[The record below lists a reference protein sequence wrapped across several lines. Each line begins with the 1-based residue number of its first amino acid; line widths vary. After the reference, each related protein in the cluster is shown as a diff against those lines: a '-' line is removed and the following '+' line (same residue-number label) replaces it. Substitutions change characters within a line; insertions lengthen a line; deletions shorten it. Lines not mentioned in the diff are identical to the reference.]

1 MIKIESY
8 SKKKKNNNQGGG
20 SGNNT
25 FVNSS
30 STLVPHSIFGNLY
43 DGKQDIKGDIK
54 DVKNITASESVS
66 CNNITANSGNIG
78 NLTGNTISAQSVS
91 SQTVTS
97 DSIISKNTTTDELSS
112 KNANINKITS
122 DTVNGKEI
130 TSNSLTTNSLQASDA
145 TFNNINVNGTAHF
158 FQLISDQIKS
168 SKGQTIVT
176 AANAKLYKVEKVN
189 DDYKCYFLASDS
201 HSRIGNMFAVND
213 LVVMQTFNAANNNDF
228 NLNNRYYW
236 RKVISVSQTPYEEDG
251 KYYHWITLSASDCDI
266 KSNAVPQ
273 AEDEICQ
280 LGNTEDSSRQSAII
294 ISAYNSQFLDNELL
308 APSITQYEG
317 INRYELK
324 PFRLNIISKNLNSF
338 VGNFKV
344 QGGKTLEEVL
354 KEKNENEPPYIGGN
368 GHWMIWDKVNKVY
381 KDSGVNASGSKG
393 EDGKTIKLN
402 VFNARNLYNFNN
414 ELSINCSGN
423 ITQFGDNQAITP
435 TDIGEYYITANIPG
449 TVFEV
454 LKITPNNLGNWKI
467 AKTYQLTDNSNIPS
481 TLNLK
486 LYKNNKIV
494 DSIVLPITP
503 NSNALLEVTDSIK
516 LMTQGNQQKINE
528 LTGKVE
534 SNINSIASIN
544 VKNNQIESKVNE
556 TITNITDNYV
566 TTTNLQ
572 SLINQ
577 RANEITLSIIKQ
589 VNGNLKKVGID
600 IDLNEINLIAN
611 KTNFVDENG
620 KKFITVS
627 KDENGIPHFI
637 FLDQNEKAK
646 YDLGY
651 TGLKE
656 ILNEYKPAYW
666 TKLKL
671 VNITDKT
678 LFAIYPKTLTGTE
691 YFRYVAARHHVT
703 GALGSHAE
711 EDGKV
716 FDSEQFRKII
726 PDGYY
731 TDENLNGNY
740 LDMSGSDMDND
751 LDRDTRIYSVAVSH
765 FVNGRIDSEN
775 SGNVLFKVKN
785 NKVVGYCDANGK
797 AVFVRNGQIQNYP
810 FVK

>member
-20 SGNNT
+20 VGNST
-25 FVNSS
+25 VVNSS
-30 STLVPHSIFGNLY
+30 STLVPHSIWGNIY
-43 DGKQDIKGDIK
+43 DGTEDIKGDIK
-54 DVKNITASESVS
+54 DVKNITASESVT
-66 CNNITANSGNIG
+66 CNNITANTGNIG
-78 NLTGNTISAQSVS
+78 NLTGNTIQAQSVS

-112 KNANINKITS
+112 KNANFKKITS
-122 DTVNGKEI
+122 DLVNGKEI
-130 TSNSLTTNSLQASDA
+130 TSNSLSTNNLQASD
-145 TFNNINVNGTAHF
+145 TTVSNLNVTGTAHF

-176 AANAKLYKVEKVN
+176 ATNAKLYKVEKVN

-201 HSRIGNMFAVND
+201 HSRIGNMFSVND
-213 LVVMQTFNAANNNDF
+213 LAVMQTFNAANNTDF

-236 RKVISVSQTPYEEDG
+236 RKVINVSNTPIEEAG
-251 KYYHWITLSASDCDI
+251 KYYHWITLSNSDCDV

-273 AEDEICQ
+273 ADDEICQ
-280 LGNTEDSSRQSAII
+280 LGNTEDASRQSAII
-294 ISAYNSQFLDNELL
+294 ISAYNSLFLDNELL

-344 QGGKTLEEVL
+344 QGGKSLEEVL

-381 KDSGVNASGSKG
+381 KDSGISASGTKG
-393 EDGKTIKLN
+393 EDGKAIKLN
-402 VFNARNLYNFNN
+402 VFNARNLYNLDK
-414 ELSINCSGN
+414 EISINCSGN
-423 ITQFGDNQAITP
+423 VSQFVENQVITP
-435 TDIGEYYITANIPG
+435 TDIGEYNITASIPG

-454 LKITPNNLGNWKI
+454 IKITPNNLGNWKLQ
-467 AKTYQLTDNSNIPS
+467 KTYQLADNANIPS

-494 DSIVLPITP
+494 ESIVLPITP
-503 NSNALLEVTDSIK
+503 SNSALLEVTDSIK
-516 LMTQGNQQKINE
+516 LLAQGNQQKINE

-566 TTTNLQ
+566 TNTNLQ
-572 SLINQ
+572 SVITQ

-600 IDLNEINLIAN
+600 IDMNEINLIAN

-637 FLDQNEKAK
+637 FLDNNEKPK

-678 LFAIYPKTLTGTE
+678 LFAIYPKTLTGTD
-691 YFRYVAARHHVT
+691 YFRYIAARHHVT

-716 FDSEQFRKII
+716 FDAEQFRKTI

-740 LDMSGSDMDND
+740 VDMSGNNIDND
-751 LDRDTRIYSVAVSH
+751 LDRDTRIYAIAVSH

-775 SGNVLFKVKN
+775 SGNVLFKIKN
-785 NKVVGYCDANGK
+785 NKVVGYCDAKGK
-797 AVFVRNGQIQNYP
+797 AVFVRNGQIQNYS

>member
-20 SGNNT
+20 VGNNT

-30 STLVPHSIFGNLY
+30 STLAPHSIWGNIF
-43 DGKQDIKGDIK
+43 DGTEDINGDIK
-54 DVKNITASESVS
+54 DVKNITASESVT
-66 CNNITANSGNIG
+66 CNNITANTGNIG
-78 NLTGNTISAQSVS
+78 NLTGNTISSQSVS

-97 DSIISKNTTTDELSS
+97 DSVISKNVTTDDLTS
-112 KNANINKITS
+112 KNANFKKITS

-130 TSNSLTTNSLQASDA
+130 TSNSLTTNNIQASDA
-145 TFNNINVNGTAHF
+145 TFNNINVSGTAHF
-158 FQLISDQIKS
+158 YQLISDQIKS

-176 AANAKLYKVEKVN
+176 AANCKIYKVEKVN
-189 DDYKCYFLASDS
+189 DDYKCYFLASDF
-201 HSRIGNMFAVND
+201 HSRIGNMFSVND
-213 LVVMQTFNAANNNDF
+213 LAVMQTFNAANNTDF

-236 RKVISVSQTPYEEDG
+236 RKIINVSNTPIEEAG
-251 KYYHWITLSASDCDI
+251 KYYHWITLSNSDCDVN
-266 KSNAVPQ
+266 SNAVPLPD
-273 AEDEICQ
+273 DEICQ
-280 LGNTEDSSRQSAII
+280 LGNTTDTTRQSAII
-294 ISAYNSQFLDNELL
+294 ISAYNSQFLDNELV
-308 APSITQYEG
+308 APSISQYEG

-324 PFRLNIISKNLNSF
+324 PFRLNVLSKNLNSF

-344 QGGKTLEEVL
+344 QGGKSLEEVL

-381 KDSGVNASGSKG
+381 KDSGISATGGKG
-393 EDGKTIKLN
+393 EDGKSIKLN
-402 VFNARNLYNFNN
+402 VFNSRNLYNLDK

-423 ITQFGDNQAITP
+423 ISQFSDNQAITP
-435 TDIGEYYITANIPG
+435 TDIGEYYITASIPG

-454 LKITPNNLGNWKI
+454 IKITPNNLGNWKLQ
-467 AKTYQLTDNSNIPS
+467 KTYQLTDNANIPS

-486 LYKNNKIV
+486 LYKNNSVV
-494 DSIVLPITP
+494 DSVVLPITP

-516 LMTQGNQQKINE
+516 LMAQGNAQKINE
-528 LTGKVE
+528 LSGKIE
-534 SNINSIASIN
+534 SNTNSIASIN

-556 TITNITDNYV
+556 TITNISDNYV
-566 TTTNLQ
+566 TNTNLQ
-572 SLINQ
+572 SVINQ
-577 RANEITLSIIKQ
+577 RANEITLSILKQ

-611 KTNFVDENG
+611 RTNFVDENG

-627 KDENGIPHFI
+627 KDEDGIPHFI
-637 FLDQNEKAK
+637 FLDNNEKPR

-656 ILNEYKPAYW
+656 LLNEYKPAYW

-678 LFAIYPKTLTGTE
+678 LFAIYPKTLTGTDF
-691 YFRYVAARHHVT
+691 FRYIAARHHVT

-716 FDSEQFRKII
+716 FDAEQFRKVI

-740 LDMSGSDMDND
+740 VDMTGANMDND
-751 LDRDTRIYSVAVSH
+751 LDRDTRIYGVAVTH

-785 NKVVGYCDANGK
+785 NKVVGYCDAKGK

>member
-20 SGNNT
+20 VGNST
-25 FVNSS
+25 VVNSS
-30 STLVPHSIFGNLY
+30 STLAPHSIFGNIF
-43 DGKQDIKGDIK
+43 DGTQDVEGDIK
-54 DVKNITASESVS
+54 NVKNITASESVT
-66 CNNITANSGNIG
+66 CNNITANTGNIG
-78 NLTGNTISAQSVS
+78 NLTGNTISSQSVS

-97 DSIISKNTTTDELSS
+97 DSIISKNTTTDVITS
-112 KNANINKITS
+112 KKGNIDKITS
-122 DTVNGKEI
+122 DIVNGKEI
-130 TSNSLTTNSLQASDA
+130 TSNSLTTNTLQASDA
-145 TFNNINVNGTAHF
+145 TFSNINVNGTAHF

-176 AANAKLYKVEKVN
+176 AANCKIYKVEKVN

-201 HSRIGNMFAVND
+201 HSRIGNMFSVND

-236 RKVISVSQTPYEEDG
+236 RKVVAVSNTPHEEDG
-251 KYYHWITLSASDCDI
+251 KFYHWITLSATDCDVN
-266 KSNAVPQ
+266 SNAIPQ
-273 AEDEICQ
+273 ADDEICQ
-280 LGNTEDSSRQSAII
+280 LGNTTDTTRQSAII

-324 PFRLNIISKNLNSF
+324 PFRLNVLSKNLNSF
-338 VGNFKV
+338 VGNFKI

-381 KDSGVNASGSKG
+381 KDSGINASGSKG
-393 EDGKTIKLN
+393 EDGKSIKLN
-402 VFNARNLYNFNN
+402 VLNARNLYNLDK
-414 ELSINCSGN
+414 EISINCSGN
-423 ITQFGDNQAITP
+423 VSQISEKQVITP
-435 TDIGEYYITANIPG
+435 TDIGEYYITASIPG

-454 LKITPNNLGNWKI
+454 IKITPNNLGNWNIK
-467 AKTYQLTDNSNIPS
+467 KNYQLPDNANIPS

-486 LYKNNKIV
+486 LYKNNSVV
-494 DSIVLPITP
+494 DSLILPITP
-503 NSNALLEVTDSIK
+503 NTNALMEVTDSIK
-516 LMTQGNQQKINE
+516 LLAQGNTQKINE

-534 SNINSIASIN
+534 SNTNSIASIN
-544 VKNNQIESKVNE
+544 VKNNQIELKVNE
-556 TITNITDNYV
+556 TITNISDNYV
-566 TTTNLQ
+566 TNTNLQ
-572 SLINQ
+572 SVINQ
-577 RANEITLSIIKQ
+577 RANEITLSILKQ

-637 FLDQNEKAK
+637 FLDNNENPK

-678 LFAIYPKTLTGTE
+678 LFAIYPKTLTGTD
-691 YFRYVAARHHVT
+691 YFRYIAARHHVT

-716 FDSEQFRKII
+716 FDAEQFRKII

-731 TDENLNGNY
+731 TDENLNGSY
-740 LDMSGSDMDND
+740 LDISGSNMDND
-751 LDRDTRIYSVAVSH
+751 LDRDTRIYSVAVTH

>member
-8 SKKKKNNNQGGG
+8 SKKKKGNNQGGE

-25 FVNSS
+25 VVNSS
-30 STLVPHSIFGNLY
+30 STLAPHSIFGNIF
-43 DGKQDIKGDIK
+43 DGTQDINGDIK
-54 DVKNITASESVS
+54 DVKNITTSESVS
-66 CNNITANSGNIG
+66 CNNITANTGNIG
-78 NLTGNTISAQSVS
+78 NLTGNTITSQSVS

-112 KNANINKITS
+112 KNANFKKITS
-122 DTVNGKEI
+122 DSFT
-130 TSNSLTTNSLQASDA
+130 TSVLQASD
-145 TFNNINVNGTAHF
+145 TTISNLNVTGTAHF

-176 AANAKLYKVEKVN
+176 AANAKIYKVVN
-189 DDYKCYFLASDS
+189 VFGNYMCFFHADDS
-201 HSRIGNMFAVND
+201 HSRIGNMFSVND
-213 LVVMQTFNAANNNDF
+213 LVVMQTFNSANNTDF
-228 NLNNRYYW
+228 NINNRYYW
-236 RKVISVSQTPYEEDG
+236 RKVVAVSNTPHEEDG
-251 KYYHWITLSASDCDI
+251 KFYHWITLSATDCDI
-266 KSNAVPQ
+266 NSNAIPQ
-273 AEDEICQ
+273 ADDEICQ
-280 LGNTEDSSRQSAII
+280 LGNTTDTTRQSAII

-324 PFRLNIISKNLNSF
+324 PFRLNVLSKNLNSF

-381 KDSGVNASGSKG
+381 KDSGINASGSKG

-414 ELSINCSGN
+414 ELSINASGN
-423 ITQFGDNQAITP
+423 ISQFIDNQVITP
-435 TDIGEYYITANIPG
+435 TDIGEYYISANIPG
-449 TVFEV
+449 TVFDIV
-454 LKITPNNLGNWKI
+454 KITPNNLGNWNIK
-467 AKTYQLTDNSNIPS
+467 KNYQLPDNSNIPS

-486 LYKNNKIV
+486 LYKNNSVV
-494 DSIVLPITP
+494 DSVVLPITP

-516 LMTQGNQQKINE
+516 LLAQGNQQKINE

-534 SNINSIASIN
+534 TNTNSIASIN

-556 TITNITDNYV
+556 TITNISDNYV
-566 TTTNLQ
+566 TNTNLQ
-572 SLINQ
+572 SVITQ

-589 VNGNLKKVGID
+589 VNGNLKRVGID
-600 IDLNEINLIAN
+600 IDMNEINLIAN

-637 FLDQNEKAK
+637 FLDNNEKPK

-678 LFAIYPKTLTGTE
+678 LFAIYPKTLTGTD
-691 YFRYVAARHHVT
+691 YFRYIAARHHVT

-711 EDGKV
+711 EDGQV
-716 FDSEQFRKII
+716 FDAQQFTKKI

-751 LDRDTRIYSVAVSH
+751 LDRDTRIYAIAVTH

-785 NKVVGYCDANGK
+785 NKVVGYCDAKGK
-797 AVFVRNGQIQNYP
+797 TVFVRNGQLQNYP

>member
-30 STLVPHSIFGNLY
+30 STLAPHSIWGNIY
-43 DGKQDIKGDIK
+43 DGTQDINGDIK
-54 DVKNITASESVS
+54 NVKNITASESVS
-66 CNNITANSGNIG
+66 CNNITANTGNIG
-78 NLTGNTISAQSVS
+78 NLTGNTISSQSVS

-97 DSIISKNTTTDELSS
+97 DSVNAKNVTTDELSS
-112 KNANINKITS
+112 KNANFKKITS

-130 TSNSLTTNSLQASDA
+130 TANSLTTNNIQASDA

-158 FQLISDQIKS
+158 YQLMLDNIKS
-168 SKGQTIVT
+168 NRGQTIVT
-176 AANAKLYKVEKVN
+176 AANAKIYDVRNIFGHYVCFFPAEDGLDK
-189 DDYKCYFLASDS
+189 
-201 HSRIGNMFAVND
+201 IGNMFAIND
-213 LVVMQTFNAANNNDF
+213 LCVMQTFNAVYDTNYNVT
-228 NLNNRYYW
+228 NRYYW
-236 RKVISVSQTPYEEDG
+236 RKVIDVSKTPTLQDG
-251 KYYHWITLSASDCDI
+251 KYYHWVALSATDCDT
-266 KSNAVPQ
+266 KSNAIPMGG
-273 AEDEICQ
+273 DEIVQ
-280 LGNTEDSSRQSAII
+280 LGNTTDASRQSAII
-294 ISAYNSQFLDNELL
+294 ISAYNSQFLDSELL
-308 APSITQYEG
+308 APSISQYNG

-324 PFRLNIISKNLNSF
+324 PFRVNVLSKNLNEF

-393 EDGKTIKLN
+393 EDGKSIKLN
-402 VFNARNLYNFNN
+402 VFNARNLYNLDK
-414 ELSINCSGN
+414 EISINCSGN
-423 ITQFGDNQAITP
+423 ISQFVDNQAITP
-435 TDIGEYYITANIPG
+435 TDIGEYYISASIPG

-454 LKITPNNLGNWKI
+454 VKIIPNNLGNWNIK
-467 AKTYQLTDNSNIPS
+467 KTYQLPDNANIPS

-486 LYKNNKIV
+486 LYKNNSVV
-494 DSIVLPITP
+494 DSIILPITP
-503 NSNALLEVTDSIK
+503 ISNALLELTDSIK
-516 LMTQGNQQKINE
+516 LLAQGNQQKINE

-534 SNINSIASIN
+534 SNTNSIASIN

-556 TITNITDNYV
+556 TITNISDNYV
-566 TTTNLQ
+566 TNTNLQ
-572 SLINQ
+572 SVFNQ
-577 RANEITLSIIKQ
+577 RANEITLSILKQ
-589 VNGNLKKVGID
+589 VNGKLKRVGID
-600 IDLNEINLIAN
+600 IDMNEINLIAN

-637 FLDQNEKAK
+637 FLDNNEKAK

-666 TKLKL
+666 TKMKL

-678 LFAIYPKTLTGTE
+678 LFAIYPKTLTGTD
-691 YFRYVAARHHVT
+691 YFRYIAARHNVT

-716 FDSEQFRKII
+716 FDSEQFRKVI

-740 LDMSGSDMDND
+740 LDMSGSNMDND
-751 LDRDTRIYSVAVSH
+751 LDRDTRIYAIAVTH
-765 FVNGRIDSEN
+765 FVNGRIDSNN

>member
-20 SGNNT
+20 VGNNT
-25 FVNSS
+25 IVNSS
-30 STLVPHSIFGNLY
+30 STLAPHSVFGNLF
-43 DGKQDIKGDIK
+43 DGTQDIKGDIK

-66 CNNITANSGNIG
+66 CNNITANTGNIG
-78 NLTGNTISAQSVS
+78 NLSGNTISMQSVS

-97 DSIISKNTTTDELSS
+97 DSVISKNTTTDDLTS
-112 KNANINKITS
+112 KNAKFNKITS
-122 DTVNGKEI
+122 DIVNGKEI
-130 TSNSLTTNSLQASDA
+130 TSNSLTTNALTASDA
-145 TFNNINVNGTAHF
+145 TITNLNVSGTAHF

-176 AANAKLYKVEKVN
+176 AANCKIYKVEKVN

-201 HSRIGNMFAVND
+201 HSRIGNMFSVND
-213 LVVMQTFNAANNNDF
+213 LAVMQTFNAANNTDF

-236 RKVISVSQTPYEEDG
+236 RKVINVSNTPIEEDG
-251 KYYHWITLSASDCDI
+251 KYYHWITLSASDYDVN
-266 KSNAVPQ
+266 SNAVPQ
-273 AEDEICQ
+273 AEDELCQ
-280 LGNTEDSSRQSAII
+280 LGNTEDTSRQSAII
-294 ISAYNSQFLDNELL
+294 ISAYNSQFLDSELL

-317 INRYELK
+317 INRYELN
-324 PFRLNIISKNLNSF
+324 PFRLNVLSKNLNSF

-344 QGGKTLEEVL
+344 QGGKSLEEVL

-381 KDSGVNASGSKG
+381 KDSGISATGGKG
-393 EDGKTIKLN
+393 EDGKSIKLN
-402 VFNARNLYNFNN
+402 VFNARNLYNLDK
-414 ELSINCSGN
+414 EISINCSGN
-423 ITQFGDNQAITP
+423 VSQISENQVITP
-435 TDIGEYYITANIPG
+435 TDIGEYYITASIPG
-449 TVFEV
+449 TVFDV

-467 AKTYQLTDNSNIPS
+467 QKAYQLSDNSNIPS

-486 LYKNNKIV
+486 LFKYNSVV
-494 DSIVLPITP
+494 DSIILPITA

-516 LMTQGNQQKINE
+516 LLAQGNQQKINE
-528 LTGKVE
+528 LNGKIE
-534 SNINSIASIN
+534 TNTNSIASIN

-566 TTTNLQ
+566 TNTNLQ
-572 SLINQ
+572 SIISQ

-600 IDLNEINLIAN
+600 INMNEINLIAN

-627 KDENGIPHFI
+627 KDEYGIPHFI
-637 FLDQNEKAK
+637 FLDKNEKAK

-678 LFAIYPKTLTGTE
+678 LFAIYPKTLTGTD
-691 YFRYVAARHHVT
+691 YFRYSAPRHHVT

-716 FDSEQFRKII
+716 FDAEQFRKAI

-740 LDMSGSDMDND
+740 LDVSGSDMDND
-751 LDRDTRIYSVAVSH
+751 LDSDTRIYSIAVTH

-785 NKVVGYCDANGK
+785 NKVVGYCDAKGK
-797 AVFVRNGQIQNYP
+797 TVFVRNGQLQNYP

>member
-20 SGNNT
+20 VGNNT
-25 FVNSS
+25 IVNSS
-30 STLVPHSIFGNLY
+30 YTLTPHYIYGNLY
-43 DGKQDIKGDIK
+43 DGTQDIEGDIK
-54 DVKNITASESVS
+54 NVKNITASESVS
-66 CNNITANSGNIG
+66 CSNITANTGNIG
-78 NLTGNTISAQSVS
+78 NLTGNTISSQSVS

-97 DSIISKNTTTDELSS
+97 DSIISKNTTTDELLS
-112 KNANINKITS
+112 KNANFK
-122 DTVNGKEI
+122 KI
-130 TSNSLTTNSLQASDA
+130 TSNSLTTNNLQASD
-145 TFNNINVNGTAHF
+145 TTISNLNVTGTAHF

-176 AANAKLYKVEKVN
+176 AANAKIYKVVN
-189 DDYKCYFLASDS
+189 VFGNYMCFFHADDS
-201 HSRIGNMFAVND
+201 HSRIGNMFSVND
-213 LVVMQTFNAANNNDF
+213 LVVMQTFNSANNTDF

-236 RKVISVSQTPYEEDG
+236 RKVVAVSNTPHEEDG
-251 KYYHWITLSASDCDI
+251 KFYHWITLSATDCDI
-266 KSNAVPQ
+266 HSNAIPQ
-273 AEDEICQ
+273 AEDEVCQ
-280 LGNTEDSSRQSAII
+280 LGNTTDTSRQSAII
-294 ISAYNSQFLDNELL
+294 ISAYNSQFLDSELL

-324 PFRLNIISKNLNSF
+324 PFRLNVLSKNLNSF

-354 KEKNENEPPYIGGN
+354 KEKNENEPPYIGDN

-381 KDSGVNASGSKG
+381 KDSGISASGSKG

-402 VFNARNLYNFNN
+402 VFNARNLYNFDK
-414 ELSINCSGN
+414 EISINASGN
-423 ITQFGDNQAITP
+423 ISQFSDNQAITP
-435 TDIGEYYITANIPG
+435 TDIGVYYITASIPG

-454 LKITPNNLGNWKI
+454 IKITPNNLGNWNIK
-467 AKTYQLTDNSNIPS
+467 KNYQLPDNANIPS

-486 LYKNNKIV
+486 LYKNNSVV
-494 DSIVLPITP
+494 DSVVLPITP

-516 LMTQGNQQKINE
+516 LLAQGNQQKINE
-528 LTGKVE
+528 LNGKVE
-534 SNINSIASIN
+534 SNTNSIASIN

-556 TITNITDNYV
+556 TITNISDNYV
-566 TTTNLQ
+566 TNTNFQ
-572 SLINQ
+572 SVITQ

-589 VNGNLKKVGID
+589 VNGNLKRVGID
-600 IDLNEINLIAN
+600 IDMNEINLIAN

-637 FLDQNEKAK
+637 FLDNNEKAK

-678 LFAIYPKTLTGTE
+678 LFAIYPKTLTGTD
-691 YFRYVAARHHVT
+691 YFRYIAARHHVT

-716 FDSEQFRKII
+716 FDAEQFRKVI

-740 LDMSGSDMDND
+740 LDMSGSNMDND
-751 LDRDTRIYSVAVSH
+751 LDRDTRIYGVAVTH

>member
-20 SGNNT
+20 VGNST
-25 FVNSS
+25 VVNSS
-30 STLVPHSIFGNLY
+30 STLAPHSIWGNIF
-43 DGKQDIKGDIK
+43 DGTEDINGDIK

-66 CNNITANSGNIG
+66 CNNITANTGNIG

-112 KNANINKITS
+112 KNANFKKITS
-122 DTVNGKEI
+122 DLVNGKEI
-130 TSNSLTTNSLQASDA
+130 TSNSLTTNNIQASDA

-213 LVVMQTFNAANNNDF
+213 LVVMQTFNAANNTDF

-236 RKVISVSQTPYEEDG
+236 RKIINVSNTPIEEAG
-251 KYYHWITLSASDCDI
+251 KYYHWITLSNSDCDVN
-266 KSNAVPQ
+266 SNAIPQ
-273 AEDEICQ
+273 VDDEICQ
-280 LGNTEDSSRQSAII
+280 LGNTTDTTRQSAII

-324 PFRLNIISKNLNSF
+324 PFRLNVLSKNLNSF

-368 GHWMIWDKVNKVY
+368 GHWMIWDKINKVY
-381 KDSGVNASGSKG
+381 KDSGISATGGKG
-393 EDGKTIKLN
+393 EDGKSIKLN
-402 VFNARNLYNFNN
+402 VFNARNLYNLDK

-423 ITQFGDNQAITP
+423 ISQISENQVITP
-435 TDIGEYYITANIPG
+435 TDIGEYYITASIPG

-467 AKTYQLTDNSNIPS
+467 AKTYQLTDNANIPS

-486 LYKNNKIV
+486 LYKNNSVV
-494 DSIVLPITP
+494 DSVVLPITP

-516 LMTQGNQQKINE
+516 LLAQGNQQKINE

-534 SNINSIASIN
+534 SNTNSIASIN

-556 TITNITDNYV
+556 VITNVSDNYV

-572 SLINQ
+572 SVINQ

-589 VNGNLKKVGID
+589 VNGNLKRVGID

-637 FLDQNEKAK
+637 FLDNNEKPK

-678 LFAIYPKTLTGTE
+678 LFAIYPKTLTGTD
-691 YFRYVAARHHVT
+691 YFRYIAARHHVT

-716 FDSEQFRKII
+716 FDAEQFRKTI

-740 LDMSGSDMDND
+740 VDMSGSNMDND
-751 LDRDTRIYSVAVSH
+751 LDRDTRIYGVAVTH

-785 NKVVGYCDANGK
+785 NKVVGYCDSKGK

>member
-20 SGNNT
+20 VGNST
-25 FVNSS
+25 VVNSS
-30 STLVPHSIFGNLY
+30 STLAPHSIFGNLF
-43 DGKQDIKGDIK
+43 DGTQDIKGDIK
-54 DVKNITASESVS
+54 DVKNITASESVN
-66 CNNITANSGNIG
+66 CNNITANTGNIG
-78 NLTGNTISAQSVS
+78 NLTGNTIQAQSVS

-112 KNANINKITS
+112 KNANFNKITS

-130 TSNSLTTNSLQASDA
+130 TSNSLTTNNIQASDA
-145 TFNNINVNGTAHF
+145 TITNLNVNGTAHF
-158 FQLISDQIKS
+158 YQLISDQIKS

-176 AANAKLYKVEKVN
+176 AANAKIYDVRKIFGHYVCFFPAEDGVDK
-189 DDYKCYFLASDS
+189 
-201 HSRIGNMFAVND
+201 IGNMFAIND
-213 LVVMQTFNAANNNDF
+213 LCVMQTFNAVYDTNYNVT
-228 NLNNRYYW
+228 NRYYW
-236 RKVISVSQTPYEEDG
+236 RKVIDVSKTPTLQDG
-251 KYYHWITLSASDCDI
+251 KYYHWVALSATDCDV
-266 KSNAVPQ
+266 KSNAIPQ
-273 AEDEICQ
+273 ADDEICQ
-280 LGNTEDSSRQSAII
+280 LGNTEDVSRQSAII

-324 PFRLNIISKNLNSF
+324 PFRLNVLSKNLNSF

-368 GHWMIWDKVNKVY
+368 GHWMIWDKVNKKYV
-381 KDSGVNASGSKG
+381 DSGVSAIGQKG
-393 EDGKTIKLN
+393 ENGENIKLTIEN
-402 VFNARNLYNFNN
+402 SKNIIDTNN
-414 ELSINCSGN
+414 TLSINANGYIKKIAN
-423 ITQFGDNQAITP
+423 NQVTTP
-435 TDIGEYYITANIPG
+435 TDVTAYKVEATISG
-449 TVFEV
+449 TNFD
-454 LKITPNNLGNWKI
+454 KITVTPNSSGNWNIQKNI
-467 AKTYQLTDNSNIPS
+467 QIIDKTNIPS
-481 TLNLK
+481 VLTLK
-486 LYKNNKIV
+486 IIKNNNVV
-494 DSIVLPITP
+494 DTLVLPISL
-503 NSNALLEVTDSIK
+503 NSNALLEITDSVKI
-516 LMTQGNQQKINE
+516 MAQNNQQKINE

-534 SNINSIASIN
+534 TNTNSIASIK

-556 TITNITDNYV
+556 TITNISDNYV
-566 TTTNLQ
+566 TNTNLQ
-572 SLINQ
+572 SVINQ

-589 VNGNLKKVGID
+589 VNGNLKRVGID

-637 FLDQNEKAK
+637 FLDNNEKAK

-678 LFAIYPKTLTGTE
+678 LFAIYPKTLTGTD
-691 YFRYVAARHHVT
+691 YFRYSAPRHHTT

-716 FDSEQFRKII
+716 FDDEQFRKVI

-740 LDMSGSDMDND
+740 VDMSGSNMDND

-785 NKVVGYCDANGK
+785 NKVVGYCDSKGK